1 MSYNENQILLE
12 RAASGDEKAT
22 EALMENNLGL
32 VRSIAIRFRD
42 RGVEYEDLVQI
53 GSIGMLKAIRSFDLS
68 KGNAFSTYAV
78 PLIVGEIKRYIRD
91 DGIIKVS
98 RVYKQQGA
106 LLMRAREKYIA
117 EFGKEPRIEEL
128 SRMCGL
134 TSQEAAIAL
143 DATSVV
149 SSLTASINGDDEGY
163 TLENTLSA
171 DKNEIDIKIEH
182 IALSQAISSLPE
194 LWQKIIS
201 LRYIKEYSQ
210 QATAKILGLTQVKIS
225 REEKK
230 IFEALKK
237 VLT

>member
-1 MSYNENQILLE
+1 MNYSENQILLE
-12 RAASGDEKAT
+12 KAVSGDGKAT

-68 KGNAFSTYAV
+68 KGTVFSTYAV
-78 PLIVGEIKRYIRD
+78 PLIIGEIKRYIRD

-106 LLMRAREKYIA
+106 LLMREREKYIS
-117 EFGKEPRIEEL
+117 EHGHEPRIEEL
-128 SRMCGL
+128 SKICGL
-134 TSQEAAIAL
+134 TSQEAVIAL
-143 DATSVV
+143 DATSTVT
-149 SSLTASINGDDEGY
+149 SLSASLNGDDDNY
-163 TLENTLSA
+163 TLENTLSSE
-171 DKNEIDIKIEH
+171 KNEIDIKIEH
-182 IALSQAISSLPE
+182 IALSQAISSLPV
-194 LWQKIIS
+194 LWQKIIA
-201 LRYIKEYSQ
+201 LRYMKEYSQ
-210 QATAKILGLTQVKIS
+210 QTTAKILGLTQVKIS